1 MRSIRTVPKGEQI
14 YNTYGNL
21 PNSDLLRRYGYVIP
35 DSRDDIVEIPCEMI
49 VDTISS
55 LSKGQVQRRID
66 ILDEE
71 GIFEEYSSQTI
82 ELIHIG
88 PLRYHIRVK
97 CRRRCVCFVWG

>member
-1 MRSIRTVPKGEQI
+1 MRSIRTISKGEQI

-35 DSRDDIVEIPCEMI
+35 SSRDDIVEIPCEMI

-55 LSKGQVQRRID
+55 LSKDQVRRRID

-71 GIFEEYSSQTI
+71 GIFEEYSSQKLSI
-82 ELIHIG
+82 
-88 PLRYHIRVK
+88 
-97 CRRRCVCFVWG
+97 